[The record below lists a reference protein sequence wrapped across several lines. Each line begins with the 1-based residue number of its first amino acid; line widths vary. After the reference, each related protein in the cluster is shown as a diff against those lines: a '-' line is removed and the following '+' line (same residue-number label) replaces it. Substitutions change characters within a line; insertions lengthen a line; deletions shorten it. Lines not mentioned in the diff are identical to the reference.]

1 MKNPLVSCLCVTHQK
16 PQMLQ
21 RVIDCF
27 RNQSYANRQLVIVY
41 EESDELTC
49 GFLHG
54 HTWEESIKLV
64 KVPDKP
70 VKFSLGKLRNL
81 SLEQADGDYVCQ
93 WDDDD
98 WYDPDRLSIQMKAI
112 FKADRPASILSR
124 WVVFDAITI
133 KAYLS
138 CRRLWEGSVMCRKDI
153 IQNRSYPEIAKGEDT
168 EMIDYLSKNDWLAVI
183 DDRPELYIYTYHGAN
198 TWESAHFNDIFSA
211 SHELSPESSAQ
222 VANIVCY
229 KII

>member
-1 MKNPLVSCLCVTHQK
+1 
-16 PQMLQ
+16 MLQ

-27 RNQSYANRQLVIVY
+27 RDQSYVNRQLAIIY

-54 HTWEESIKLV
+54 LTWEENIKLV

-98 WYDPDRLSIQMKAI
+98 WYDPDRLSAQMEAIQ
-112 FKADRPASILSR
+112 KADRPASILSR
-124 WVVFDAITI
+124 WIVFDAIRR

-138 CRRLWEGSVMCRKDI
+138 NRRLWEGSILCRKELML
-153 IQNRSYPEIAKGEDT
+153 NKPYPEIAKGEDT
-168 EMIDYLSKNDWLAVI
+168 EVIDYLSENDLLAII
-183 DDRPELYIYTYHGAN
+183 DDQPGLYIYTYHGTN
-198 TWESAHFNDIFSA
+198 TWEPSHFEDIFSA
-211 SHELSPESSAQ
+211 SRELSPESCAQ
-222 VANIVCY
+222 VIDIMSVA
-229 KII
+229 K